1 MKSKPRQIP
10 RDTTKNNTD
19 IMIPRIPKKRG
30 RFFNRTSN
38 RSVGPSRNQIQEFL
52 FQWIDVLPENEAHM
66 LRGIFSLSTTTAR
79 EVMVPLS
86 ELMAVH
92 ITTSTEE
99 LKGLVQ
105 KSSCRYLPVYEE
117 RLDRLTGI
125 VSILEILYAP
135 NPSDDL
141 TSHVRHPY
149 YIPETKLASDLLE
162 ELRKSEDP
170 VAIVIDEHGGCVGFI
185 TFEDVLEVIIG
196 DITCNFKKNSMHIEI
211 ISPDAWIVD
220 ARASINSIN
229 QELGTDI
236 PKDRCDT
243 IGGFILKLLGRLPE
257 QGEKISFSEIEFTVE
272 EVFGYGI
279 SILQAK
285 RIKSDFPVETT

>member
-1 MKSKPRQIP
+1 
-10 RDTTKNNTD
+10 
-19 IMIPRIPKKRG
+19 
-30 RFFNRTSN
+30 
-38 RSVGPSRNQIQEFL
+38 
-52 FQWIDVLPENEAHM
+52 
-66 LRGIFSLSTTTAR
+66 
-79 EVMVPLS
+79 
-86 ELMAVH
+86 
-92 ITTSTEE
+92 
-99 LKGLVQ
+99 
-105 KSSCRYLPVYEE
+105 
-117 RLDRLTGI
+117 
-125 VSILEILYAP
+125 
-135 NPSDDL
+135 
-141 TSHVRHPY
+141 
-149 YIPETKLASDLLE
+149 
-162 ELRKSEDP
+162 
-170 VAIVIDEHGGCVGFI
+170 
-185 TFEDVLEVIIG
+185 
-196 DITCNFKKNSMHIEI
+196 MHIEI

>member
-1 MKSKPRQIP
+1 MKSKLHQMS
-10 RDTTKNNTD
+10 RDTKKNNTD
-19 IMIPRIPKKRG
+19 IIIPRLPKRKG
-30 RFFNRTSN
+30 GFFNRASN
-38 RSVGPSRNQIQEFL
+38 KSVGPSRNQIQEFL

-117 RLDRLTGI
+117 RIDRLTGI
-125 VSILEILYAP
+125 VSILEILYTP

-149 YIPETKLASDLLE
+149 YIPETKLVSDLLE

-185 TFEDVLEVIIG
+185 TFEDVLEVIVG
-196 DITCNFKKNSMHIEI
+196 DITYNFKKNSMHIEV
-211 ISPDAWIVD
+211 ISPDTWIVD
-220 ARASINSIN
+220 ARASINSIY
-229 QELGTDI
+229 QELGT
-236 PKDRCDT
+236 
-243 IGGFILKLLGRLPE
+243 
-257 QGEKISFSEIEFTVE
+257 
-272 EVFGYGI
+272 
-279 SILQAK
+279 
-285 RIKSDFPVETT
+285 

>member
-1 MKSKPRQIP
+1 MKSKLHQMS
-10 RDTTKNNTD
+10 RDTKKNNTD
-19 IMIPRIPKKRG
+19 IIIPRLPKRKG
-30 RFFNRTSN
+30 GFFNRASN
-38 RSVGPSRNQIQEFL
+38 KSVGPSRNQIQEFL

-79 EVMVPLS
+79 EVMIPLS

-117 RLDRLTGI
+117 RIDRLTGI
-125 VSILEILYAP
+125 VSILEILYTP
-135 NPSDDL
+135 SPSDDL

-149 YIPETKLASDLLE
+149 YIPETKLVSDLLE

-185 TFEDVLEVIIG
+185 TFEDVLEVIVG
-196 DITCNFKKNSMHIEI
+196 DITYNFKKNSMHIEV
-211 ISPDAWIVD
+211 ISPDTWIVD

-229 QELGTDI
+229 QELGTKI

-285 RIKSDFPVETT
+285 RVKSDFPVETT